1 MQRLARIGLV
11 ALVSLCWVAW
21 EVSDSSAQG
30 RSATSRQSKAEP
42 VKFRTKDGVILKG
55 SFYAS
60 TAGKE
65 AVPVVLLHDFKESRT
80 VFNGLARALQTP
92 PNDQS
97 PSHAV
102 LTIDLRGHGESTT
115 VEGRNGQTQEL
126 ETARLGKRD
135 FQNMVLQDMEQV
147 RKFLVK
153 KNDSGELNLN
163 KLCLVGC
170 GMGANVATIWAAKDW
185 DMAPLASRKQGQDV
199 KGLVLISPDWGYRG
213 LPLLKSLRQPGVQKK
228 VAMMIVY
235 GEGDKKATKSSM
247 TVHKNLAKYHPDPPP
262 EEGPEAKEL
271 FLISLPTSLQ
281 GTPLIVDPNFRV
293 YPRLQFFIN
302 ARLVQQDFEW
312 IQRRSSN

>member
-1 MQRLARIGLV
+1 MRRSARIGLV
-11 ALVSLCWVAW
+11 ALVSLCWFGV
-21 EVSDSSAQG
+21 EVRVSSAQG
-30 RSATSRQSKAEP
+30 RRSAGRQQKAEA
-42 VKFRTKDGVILKG
+42 VKLRTKDGVVLKG

-60 TAGKE
+60 SAGKE

-92 PNDQS
+92 PNDQF

-115 VEGRNGQTQEL
+115 VEGRNGQTKEL

-135 FQNMVLQDMEQV
+135 FQSMVMFDMEQV
-147 RKFLVK
+147 RKFLVQ

-163 KLCLVGC
+163 KLCLVGT

-213 LPLLKSLRQPGVQKK
+213 LPLLKSLRQPGVQRK
-228 VAMMIVY
+228 VAMMIVH
-235 GEGDKKATKSSM
+235 GEGDKKAAKSAM
-247 TVHKNLAKYHPDPPP
+247 TIHKNLAKYHPDPPP
-262 EEGPEAKEL
+262 EAGPEAKDL
-271 FLISLPTSLQ
+271 FMISLPTSLQ

-312 IQRRSSN
+312 VRRKSSN